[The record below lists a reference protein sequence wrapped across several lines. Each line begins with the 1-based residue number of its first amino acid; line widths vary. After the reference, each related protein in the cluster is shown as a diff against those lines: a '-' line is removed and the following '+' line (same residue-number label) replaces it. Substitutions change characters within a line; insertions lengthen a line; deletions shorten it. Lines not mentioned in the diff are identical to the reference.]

1 MQKEERANHGGNHG
15 TNTTKAKNKEEIFIC
30 MSHLWLEWH
39 KMTDCPKFAKMQK
52 MFHGKSMIVTKVQP
66 VAET

>member
-1 MQKEERANHGGNHG
+1 
-15 TNTTKAKNKEEIFIC
+15 